1 MSQTAELSRVQT
13 NIGDLVERFV
23 LDRWQTGRPRFHIQ
37 DLHDYIAARTQI
49 APASPDRIL
58 RQLRLEGKFDYKVVS
73 RSDSCYEVTGINV
86 GPKRRQAK
94 TTTSKRNPK
103 QEGTSYFDCIPQ
115 AGPCPIGC
123 NQCFFN
129 RPGAYYVPLEQ
140 LPLVPTPEEVGEG
153 IVRMNCGN
161 DSNNQRDL
169 VIETARQYQRYFF
182 NTSIPRFDFP
192 GPVVLTANPKEE
204 HGDSYAMPNRH
215 GDDWHSPAA
224 NLMFVRLRT
233 SATNLRLV
241 DQAVTAWTAAQVP
254 VVITFMAYYDHQPQ
268 VPADLL
274 FRGRCYEWRVRH
286 INSYWCPTKEFMR
299 WVMSRYAGNRLVSMC
314 SSITSAYCRD
324 CRNCETHYLQTIKR
338 MKGE

>member
-1 MSQTAELSRVQT
+1 MSQAAELSRVQA

-23 LDRWQTGRPRFHIQ
+23 QDRWQTAQPRFYIQ

-58 RQLRLEGKFDYKVVS
+58 RQLRLEGKFDYKVVN
-73 RSDSCYEVTGINV
+73 RSDSCYEITSVNS
-86 GPKRRQAK
+86 GPRRKPARA
-94 TTTSKRNPK
+94 SALKRNPK
-103 QEGTSYFDCIPQ
+103 QEGTPFFDCIPQ
-115 AGPCPIGC
+115 IGPCPIGC
-123 NQCFFN
+123 NQCFYN
-129 RPGAYYVPLEQ
+129 RPGAYYVPIDR
-140 LPLVPTPEEVGEG
+140 PHVPTPEEVGDG

-169 VIETARQYQRYFF
+169 VIEAARQYRRYFF

-192 GPVVLTANPKEE
+192 GPIVLTANPKEE
-204 HGDSYAMPNRH
+204 QEGSYAMPNWY

-241 DQAVTAWTAAQVP
+241 NQAVAAWTAAQVP
-254 VVITFMAYYDHQPQ
+254 VVITFMAYYDHEPQ

-274 FRGRCYEWRVRH
+274 FKGECYQWRVRH

-314 SSITSAYCRD
+314 SSIDSAYCRD
-324 CRNCETHYLQTIKR
+324 CRNCESHYLQTIKR
-338 MKGE
+338 LKGE